1 MKSPEEYGTRVRC
14 YRHVH
19 ACMVKDVSLLLSIA
33 YDNEFLGQ
41 AGCANENA
49 WKLGIK
55 RTRLNRTL
63 FSSDTRLET
72 SNPTNG
78 WIPRVKGTV
87 RVHSWVSMAFIG
99 SFEHVLFHNG
109 YHSLQTVPGFECF
122 IHSVEQL
129 GCVHNSIYLIRCFS
143 SKDQILDTRYRYERK
158 PLYTDSLNIVKVY
171 SRSINYSV
179 GGNFKRIEY

>member
-122 IHSVEQL
+122 IHVSNNLAAFTTQYIWFDVF
-129 GCVHNSIYLIRCFS
+129 HPRIKFSIRDTDTKENHY
-143 SKDQILDTRYRYERK
+143 ILTRRT
-158 PLYTDSLNIVKVY
+158 L
-171 SRSINYSV
+171 
-179 GGNFKRIEY
+179 